1 MDLLLIED
9 DELLGRGIAQAL
21 GQSYRVQWIRDGR
34 RGLSALLDLKPDLV
48 VLDLTLPELDGLEV
62 LREARRQQVE
72 VPILILTARDALDDR
87 IAGLDAG
94 ADDYLLKPFSLDE
107 LEARL
112 RALFRR
118 AQGRAEECVRYHDLE
133 VDTRKRQLR
142 LNGEPLTLGRREYA
156 LLLRLLDAQGQVLTR
171 RKLEEHLYGLDDE
184 LESNALEVHVHN
196 LRKKIGKDL
205 IRTVRGVGYM
215 MDKA

>member
-9 DELLGRGIAQAL
+9 DELLGRGITEAL
-21 GQSYRVQWIRDGR
+21 SSGYRVEWFKDGR
-34 RGLSALLDLKPDLV
+34 RGLTALLDLKPDLV
-48 VLDLTLPELDGLEV
+48 ILDLNLPDLDGLEV
-62 LREARRQQVE
+62 LREARRRQVE
-72 VPILILTARDALDDR
+72 VPVLILTARDALQDR
-87 IAGLDAG
+87 IEGLDAG
-94 ADDYLLKPFSLDE
+94 ADDYLLKPFALDE

-118 AQGRAEECVRYHDLE
+118 AQGRAEECLRYRDLE
-133 VDTRKRQLR
+133 IDTRQRGVTR
-142 LNGEPLTLGRREYA
+142 GGEPLSLSRREYE

-171 RKLEEHLYGLDDE
+171 RKLEEQLYGLDEDV
-184 LESNALEVHVHN
+184 ESNALEVHVHN
-196 LRKKIGKDL
+196 LRKKIGKQL

>member
-9 DELLGRGIAQAL
+9 DELLGRGIAEAL
-21 GQSYRVQWIRDGR
+21 EQSYRVEWMTDGR
-34 RGLSALLDLKPDLV
+34 RGLAALLDLKPDLV
-48 VLDLTLPELDGLEV
+48 VLDLNLPALDGLEV
-62 LREARRQQVE
+62 LREARRQQAE
-72 VPILILTARDALDDR
+72 VPILILTARDALEDR

-118 AQGRAEECVRYHDLE
+118 AQGRAQECVHYRALE
-133 VDTRKRQLR
+133 VDTHKREVR
-142 LNGEPLTLGRREYA
+142 FKGVPVTLGRREYA
-156 LLLRLLDAQGQVLTR
+156 LLLRMLDSQGQVLTR
-171 RKLEEHLYGLDDE
+171 RKLEEHLYGLDDDV
-184 LESNALEVHVHN
+184 ESNALEVHVHN
-196 LRKKIGKDL
+196 LRKKFGKDL